1 MNKRVLLM
9 LILIYSYLYILNYL
23 TPLGFGDDYLYS
35 FIWQGQAMNIP
46 ISENAARISSLE
58 DLFQSQRLHYL
69 TWGGRTLAHSIAQ
82 FFLWVGKDIFN
93 VFNALI
99 GTILVIEI
107 CWCINA
113 GRRGLNCNPKQVF
126 WVFFAL
132 WSFTPGFAPV
142 FLWLTGAC
150 NYLWTS
156 VILVAFLLPFVKK
169 YYYPNENGLDSN
181 LAALGMFFFGI
192 LAGWTNENSAFWI
205 CLVILV
211 FLYVLKK
218 KNMTEKWLYTGVAG
232 ILFGYLLLLF
242 APGNYTRL
250 LSVHGM
256 EWQNLELIAK
266 NIKTLIQI
274 FVCHIFLW
282 YFISK
287 SLYSL
292 RDNTTNEKEIGK
304 REVFFVKVLSI
315 LSFCMSSIMVFA
327 PEFPGRSGFP
337 GTIWLIVAAGILLR
351 LQKES
356 KILLIQKNAQKF
368 LLYIGVITFITTSAV
383 TLRNY
388 YYRHVQVQNFL
399 TYVEQAKRE
408 NKDTVLTVRSFAK
421 TSNTEYLL
429 SGFHI
434 IDNEL
439 TEDEKSWE
447 NVAFARY
454 FGIKGIRVV
463 KENSEKD

>member
-1 MNKRVLLM
+1 
-9 LILIYSYLYILNYL
+9 
-23 TPLGFGDDYLYS
+23 
-35 FIWQGQAMNIP
+35 
-46 ISENAARISSLE
+46 
-58 DLFQSQRLHYL
+58 
-69 TWGGRTLAHSIAQ
+69 
-82 FFLWVGKDIFN
+82 
-93 VFNALI
+93 
-99 GTILVIEI
+99 
-107 CWCINA
+107 
-113 GRRGLNCNPKQVF
+113 
-126 WVFFAL
+126 
-132 WSFTPGFAPV
+132 
-142 FLWLTGAC
+142 
-150 NYLWTS
+150 
-156 VILVAFLLPFVKK
+156 
-169 YYYPNENGLDSN
+169 
-181 LAALGMFFFGI
+181 
-192 LAGWTNENSAFWI
+192 
-205 CLVILV
+205 
-211 FLYVLKK
+211 
-218 KNMTEKWLYTGVAG
+218 MTEKWLYTGVAG